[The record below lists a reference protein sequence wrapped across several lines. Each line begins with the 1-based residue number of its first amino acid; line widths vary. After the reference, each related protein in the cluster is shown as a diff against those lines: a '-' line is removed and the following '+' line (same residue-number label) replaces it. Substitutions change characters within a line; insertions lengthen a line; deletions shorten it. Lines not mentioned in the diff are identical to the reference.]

1 MKFQPRR
8 RRPGFLL
15 LEMILALAIFA
26 MAATGFTVA
35 LHRMSAASIAARDG
49 LRITR
54 IIDTAMN
61 EVISLPT
68 LEVGEMSYV
77 IDEGNVEIRAKIE
90 LIEDLKNLEDMPLD
104 EMYRIHLTARWYEE
118 GEWRTREAETWR
130 HGRMYQP

>member
-1 MKFQPRR
+1 MKFHPRR
-8 RRPGFLL
+8 RSPGFLL

-35 LHRMSAASIAARDG
+35 LHRMAAASTAARDG

-54 IIDTAMN
+54 IIDTALN

-77 IDEGNVEIRAKIE
+77 VDEGNVEIRANIE

-118 GEWRTREAETWR
+118 GEWHTREAETWR
-130 HGRMYQP
+130 NGRMYQP